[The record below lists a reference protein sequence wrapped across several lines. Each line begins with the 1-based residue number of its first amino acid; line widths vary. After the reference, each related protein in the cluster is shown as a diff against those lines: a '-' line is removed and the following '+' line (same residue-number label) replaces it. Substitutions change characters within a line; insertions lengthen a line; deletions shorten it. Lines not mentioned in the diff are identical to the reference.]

1 MSFAPGCTPP
11 PPRPADGSSDWSGGV
26 HPNCFSNL
34 ARLGIWIGG
43 TTTVQH
49 GQSPS
54 VLIKALAPQSV
65 AAEESQSPFHV
76 YVVTHGWAPG
86 YRGVVNAAGG
96 KLRWWE
102 NGAES
107 GGLWPSDWAWAEVSG
122 NNPRLTVN
130 PTGLLQAIV
139 AHDPGA
145 IPFVYSWLDDSA
157 TDGGW
162 EHLDQVYLS
171 EAYTTIN
178 GMRLANALEEVLH
191 DSFWSNPANRLHLI
205 GHSHGSKVV
214 TVAAYILGTRGH
226 KVDHLTLLDAPESRL
241 TRQGDGANFLPL
253 YLTQMALADPGAPSP
268 SGTFVDNYASYF
280 GVSYAGAA
288 NLAKIVEVMLDPSK
302 LYDADDIGGQH
313 TYAAGWYGGAAKAAT
328 TLGLQPLG
336 LGWPPPWKPYLP
348 ALNQIWPRGTPKA
361 NRWPLSPGTPLE
373 GSQTFGFPALHVDS
387 LNRVGNVTGDP
398 VSGLVFGAP
407 APGSGL
413 TYSEFEGGYKNS
425 IESSGYGVAFDV
437 EWSAPQDG
445 DYLVVT
451 AQSSENRVQEVLLV
465 MDGKSAPAGKLPAA
479 IGSDLSNVPFF
490 DLDFYVFYFPAAGNS
505 RGTVRLSNFR
515 TVTVS

>member
-1 MSFAPGCTPP
+1 MSLAPGCTPP
-11 PPRPADGSSDWSGGV
+11 PPRPTDGSSDWSKGV

-43 TTTVQH
+43 TTTVEH

-54 VLIKALAPQSV
+54 VLIKSLAPQAV
-65 AAEESQSPFHV
+65 AADESQGPFHV

-122 NNPRLTVN
+122 DDPKLPVN
-130 PTGLLQAIV
+130 PTGLLQSIV
-139 AHDPGA
+139 AHDPHA
-145 IPFVYSWLDDSA
+145 IPLAYSWLDDSA

-178 GMRLANALEEVLH
+178 GIRLANALEEALH
-191 DSFWSNPANRLHLI
+191 PSFWSNQSNRLHLI

-214 TVAAYILGTRGH
+214 TVAAWILQARGLE
-226 KVDHLTLLDAPESRL
+226 VDHLTLLDAPESRL

-253 YLTQMALADPGAPSP
+253 YLAQMSLADPVASKT

-302 LYDADDIGGQH
+302 LYEDDDLGDLH
-313 TYAAGWYGGAAKAAT
+313 TYAAGWYGGAARAAT
-328 TLGLQPLG
+328 TFKLQPLG

-348 ALNQIWPRGTPKA
+348 ALNQLWPGGTSQA
-361 NRWPLSPGTPLE
+361 NQWPLSAGPPLE
-373 GSQTFGFPALHVDS
+373 GSKTFGFPALHVDS

-398 VSGLVFGAP
+398 VSGLVLGAP
-407 APGSGL
+407 APGSQL
-413 TYSEFEGGYKNS
+413 PYSEFEGGYLNCAD
-425 IESSGYGVAFDV
+425 SSGFGLAFDV

-451 AQSSENRVQEVLLV
+451 AQSSENRAQEVLLV
-465 MDGKSAPAGKLPAA
+465 MDGKSAPGGKLPAA
-479 IGSDLSNVPFF
+479 IGSDLSSILGF
-490 DLDFYVFYFPAAGNS
+490 DLDFFVFYFPAAGNTA
-505 RGTVRLSNFR
+505 GTVTLSNFR